1 MKVCN
6 NKLEN
11 ESGYVPKSFSL
22 SYLVPKT
29 YYVSETI
36 NANYYGYLSII
47 LCQLFTIQRTKMF
60 VFSFVL

>member
-1 MKVCN
+1 MLVYNSSNALIDIVSMKVCN

-47 LCQLFTIQRTKMF
+47 LC
-60 VFSFVL
+60 

>member
-29 YYVSETI
+29 CYVSETI

-47 LCQLFTIQRTKMF
+47 LC
-60 VFSFVL
+60 

>member
-11 ESGYVPKSFSL
+11 ESGYVSKSFSL
-22 SYLVPKT
+22 SYLLPKP

-36 NANYYGYLSII
+36 NANYYGYFINYSLLIMYNTTYKDV
-47 LCQLFTIQRTKMF
+47 CF
-60 VFSFVL
+60 